1 MLQIADMM
9 HQRTWGMCL
18 VCEGK
23 FTFENPRD
31 FVRHLRSEH
40 CTKEGGSFVCRYGR
54 NGVCPS
60 LPVEGVSDVDYEAH
74 VEKHHVGTSVKN
86 ENSHASA
93 VNNRENRMIGYV
105 QLPPI
110 SFKEENWTFF
120 SSTQNL
126 AAVLND
132 PNEGKRSKEFFT
144 RTWGAEF
151 EPCEVPPLTLLQA
164 VPKHYFSDY
173 IRKIKFRI
181 KNHEKVRKS
190 FQSAEESGDLGDTGF
205 SKAAASAVKRQGD
218 KYLNNLDVIPK
229 TFMDANFT
237 LEDPETFKYVIP
249 MTRLDTVDAKHRN
262 RNALI
267 TVPKNTL
274 KLMQEKLTH
283 FLDITEVALA
293 HQISLRSE
301 DFFHAVSS
309 QDQLQDDVGQTNSE
323 IKHLRTKIKQV
334 QDVLCGGSFKF
345 MQLMQLR
352 SRYYSVHNKLKLMS
366 AVQQTQPTIQL
377 LLSTG
382 DFVAALDLISTTQE
396 VLQLELG
403 GIQSLRHLGSQLAEL
418 ERVIERMMEADFIE
432 FATTNLAKPLED
444 YDEQDH
450 VIDKERLVSVLFG
463 LLRKQ
468 KFHFIHAYKEE
479 AFATVKETVKETA
492 RNFISQSSITDD
504 SQGLRDAMQGLDFQG
519 WFDMLEVVFTNVLQ
533 MLKRMKILHHS
544 FLNVLAIAAGQD
556 RTGSWSV
563 EDSSVESGDILI
575 SAAQCG
581 KLTNESKEIL
591 GGAGEM
597 AQARCVKL
605 INVRAKAGYLDA
617 LASTEFVCLSRS
629 VEKFVSECEAVCGR
643 HSRVLRTILVTQ
655 AKKFVERFHEEKKQ
669 KLSLI
674 LDNERWKQAD
684 VPAEF
689 QTLVD
694 SLVDGVPTSDREILS
709 LPSNKQASSLSSSRK
724 PPASHLVVN
733 GEKFAVAGTLLL
745 VLNMIVEYCHCVDL
759 MPMLAADIMTK
770 LFELMKMFNSRTCQ
784 LVLGAGALQ
793 LVGLKT
799 ITAKHLA
806 LASRCLE
813 VVTLH
818 IATFK
823 SHFEL
828 RLPPKQYV
836 LLGQFDQIL
845 KDYNNHRQEIFS
857 KMATLMEELFDDHL
871 LTWEVRPPMP
881 SQVMRN
887 IVKQITKLHEALLA
901 IFPATQVEIVMK
913 DVKKSF
919 KNVLAKKIASLKVK
933 NDFGPQHGLVQSDL
947 AYFAMN
953 LKSLHGMKDV
963 EDSLGDIWKLANELK
978 TSKPLPTMN
987 KKALPNR

>member
-1 MLQIADMM
+1 
-9 HQRTWGMCL
+9 
-18 VCEGK
+18 
-23 FTFENPRD
+23 
-31 FVRHLRSEH
+31 
-40 CTKEGGSFVCRYGR
+40 
-54 NGVCPS
+54 
-60 LPVEGVSDVDYEAH
+60 
-74 VEKHHVGTSVKN
+74 
-86 ENSHASA
+86 
-93 VNNRENRMIGYV
+93 
-105 QLPPI
+105 
-110 SFKEENWTFF
+110 
-120 SSTQNL
+120 
-126 AAVLND
+126 
-132 PNEGKRSKEFFT
+132 
-144 RTWGAEF
+144 
-151 EPCEVPPLTLLQA
+151 
-164 VPKHYFSDY
+164 
-173 IRKIKFRI
+173 
-181 KNHEKVRKS
+181 
-190 FQSAEESGDLGDTGF
+190 
-205 SKAAASAVKRQGD
+205 
-218 KYLNNLDVIPK
+218 
-229 TFMDANFT
+229 
-237 LEDPETFKYVIP
+237 
-249 MTRLDTVDAKHRN
+249 
-262 RNALI
+262 
-267 TVPKNTL
+267 
-274 KLMQEKLTH
+274 
-283 FLDITEVALA
+283 
-293 HQISLRSE
+293 
-301 DFFHAVSS
+301 
-309 QDQLQDDVGQTNSE
+309 
-323 IKHLRTKIKQV
+323 
-334 QDVLCGGSFKF
+334 
-345 MQLMQLR
+345 
-352 SRYYSVHNKLKLMS
+352 
-366 AVQQTQPTIQL
+366 
-377 LLSTG
+377 
-382 DFVAALDLISTTQE
+382 
-396 VLQLELG
+396 
-403 GIQSLRHLGSQLAEL
+403 
-418 ERVIERMMEADFIE
+418 
-432 FATTNLAKPLED
+432 
-444 YDEQDH
+444 
-450 VIDKERLVSVLFG
+450 
-463 LLRKQ
+463 
-468 KFHFIHAYKEE
+468 
-479 AFATVKETVKETA
+479 
-492 RNFISQSSITDD
+492 
-504 SQGLRDAMQGLDFQG
+504 MQGLDFQG

-563 EDSSVESGDILI
+563 QDSSVESYDILI

-694 SLVDGVPTSDREILS
+694 SLVDGVPTSEREILS

-963 EDSLGDIWKLANELK
+963 EDSLGDIWKLANELR